1 MVSNHYNLDLD
12 RIHPSIKE
20 KLSSPQFP
28 LSEMILDK
36 RIELGYDYEKMGKI
50 SDTTKQNFIRME
62 NSDLEIK
69 VEDYIDALFNIEI
82 HVNQFTQSNE
92 MLKKK
97 LNNNKNKVNIKFNN
111 EEKIKLS
118 GGEKWQLLAV

>member
-36 RIELGYDYEKMGKI
+36 RIELGYDYEKMAKI

>member
-36 RIELGYDYEKMGKI
+36 RIELGYDYEKMAKI

-97 LNNNKNKVNIKFNN
+97 LNNNKIKVNIKFNN

>member
-20 KLSSPQFP
+20 KLSSPQFS

-36 RIELGYDYEKMGKI
+36 RIELGYDYEKMAKI

-82 HVNQFTQSNE
+82 HVNQFIQSNE

>member
-36 RIELGYDYEKMGKI
+36 RIELGYDYEKMAKI

-97 LNNNKNKVNIKFNN
+97 LNSNKNKVNIKFNN

>member
-36 RIELGYDYEKMGKI
+36 RIELGYDYEKMAKI

-118 GGEKWQLLAV
+118 GGEKCRLLAV